1 MNICNYYFLY
11 RFLGFPGGT
20 TGKEPARQIRRHE
33 RRRFDPWFGKIPWR
47 KAQQPTPVFLPGE
60 PLWTEKPGGLQ
71 SIGSQNVGHDWSDLA
86 HIWFLK
92 VMFFKILAC
101 NNIQE
106 LQLCDYYP
114 KKDLLSCLFG
124 RWLLQ
129 GSCTSFIRLVWDSGP
144 SLSNILFYEIK

>member
-11 RFLGFPGGT
+11 QFLGFPGGT
-20 TGKEPARQIRRHE
+20 SGKEATLQSRRHE

-60 PLWTEKPGGLQ
+60 PLWTVKPGRLQ
-71 SIGSQNVGHDWSDLA
+71 SIGCQNVGHDWSDLA

-92 VMFFKILAC
+92 VMFFKILIC
-101 NNIQE
+101 NNIQK

-129 GSCTSFIRLVWDSGP
+129 GSCTSFIRLVWDSCP